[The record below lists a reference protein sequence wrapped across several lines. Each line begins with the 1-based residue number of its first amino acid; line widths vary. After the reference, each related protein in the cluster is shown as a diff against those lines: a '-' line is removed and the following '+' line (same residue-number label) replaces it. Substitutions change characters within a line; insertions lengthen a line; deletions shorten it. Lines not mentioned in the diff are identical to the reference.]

1 MRQFATDLFNNG
13 AQGKVLKKNSDAN
26 MDFGWGED
34 GGESWPSGGQE
45 GNVLIKHNDGAV
57 WGRVDALYPKM
68 DLVYLP
74 TSEKTVVAKINRKA
88 IESALESGSLSA
100 SFEDETLTLV
110 ISNDSDESI
119 DVYFDLYF
127 DVSGD
132 YEVGTV
138 SSEDVTV
145 VGTAVWNNVEVYTPN
160 DITIAAGETETI
172 TIALTGAS
180 RVDTGRVYFFEF
192 PDYELTT

>member
-13 AQGKVLKKNSDAN
+13 SQGKVLKKNSDAN
-26 MDFGWGED
+26 MDFGWGE
-34 GGESWPSGGQE
+34 GGGSLPAGGQE
-45 GNVLIKHNDGAV
+45 GYVLIKHNDGAV
-57 WGRVDALYPKM
+57 WGRVDSLYPKM
-68 DLVYLP
+68 DLVYL
-74 TSEKTVVAKINRKA
+74 SNAEKTVVAKINRKPIA
-88 IESALESGSLSA
+88 NALEAGNLSA
-100 SFEDETLTLV
+100 SFADGTLTLV

-119 DVYFDLYF
+119 DASFDLYF

-145 VGTAVWNNVEVYTPN
+145 VGSAVWNQVEVYTPT

-172 TIALTGAS
+172 TIALTGARS
-180 RVDTGRVYFFEF
+180 VDTNRVYSYEF
-192 PDYELTT
+192 PDL

>member
-13 AQGKVLKKNSDAN
+13 SQGKVLKKNSDAN
-26 MDFGWGED
+26 MDFGWGE
-34 GGESWPSGGQE
+34 GGGSLPAGGQE

-68 DLVYLP
+68 DLVYLSS
-74 TSEKTVVAKINRKA
+74 SEKTVVAKVNRKP
-88 IESALESGSLSA
+88 IENALDAGSLEA
-100 SFEDETLTLV
+100 SFADGTLTLV

-138 SSEDVTV
+138 SSEAVTV
-145 VGTAVWNNVEVYTPN
+145 VGSAVWNQVEVYTPD
-160 DITIAAGETETI
+160 DITIAASETETI
-172 TIALTGAS
+172 TIALTGARS
-180 RVDTGRVYFFEF
+180 VDTGRVYSYEF
-192 PDYELTT
+192 PDYALQS